1 MDWFNSYGGHSMNL
15 NEKHT
20 KDIPDEVV
28 EAFVASHEGG
38 ASLEAIGQVMGLTSC
53 RVGQILNKALAKC
66 QRACKERD
74 ISPSDVPCRTTTW
87 DRLESM

>member
-1 MDWFNSYGGHSMNL
+1 MNL

-53 RVGQILNKALAKC
+53 RVGQILKKALVKLR
-66 QRACKERD
+66 RACKERG
-74 ISPSDVPCRTTTW
+74 ISPSDVPSRESVW
-87 DRLESM
+87 DRMESS